1 MNWWSW
7 GGLSPLLKFR
17 RFLNPEIP
25 TAEVALLHALLM
37 LPRKT
42 RSLVLLCL
50 AAILLCGGISS
61 NADVP
66 PETSGQID
74 ALLQTH
80 WKATNQ
86 SPNEPVSDPV
96 FLRRVFLDIAGR
108 IPTVTEAQN
117 FLSDQRPSRRAL
129 LIQQLPESE
138 TYVAA
143 FYPFWADILR
153 LIEVQPNTQGVSNA
167 AYERYVKESLRRNK
181 PFDVFARKLLS
192 AKSDAFENGA
202 VGGGSPIC
210 RGPLPAHLFWFCRGS
225 GKR

>member
-1 MNWWSW
+1 
-7 GGLSPLLKFR
+7 
-17 RFLNPEIP
+17 
-25 TAEVALLHALLM
+25 M

-143 FYPFWADILR
+143 FYPFWADILL

-181 PFDVFARKLLS
+181 PYDVFARELLS